1 MLKIQKQHQFEQQGE
16 YFLLECL
23 TYIPGSRNI
32 FSYARVE
39 DREGIL
45 YALNTM
51 EVLYGRESM
60 PRMIYIVKRHGETY
74 SQSRTYNHIT
84 VSILKQEFFIVD
96 IMNYGSSVYKTLRI
110 V

>member
-1 MLKIQKQHQFEQQGE
+1 MLQIQKQHQFEQQGE

-23 TYIPGSRNI
+23 TNIPGSRKI

-60 PRMIYIVKRHGETY
+60 PDMIYVARRHGETY
-74 SQSRTYNHIT
+74 SQLRTLNHIT
-84 VSILKQEFFIVD
+84 VSILKQEFFIID
-96 IMNYGSSVYKTLRI
+96 IINYGGTVYKTLR
-110 V
+110 VV